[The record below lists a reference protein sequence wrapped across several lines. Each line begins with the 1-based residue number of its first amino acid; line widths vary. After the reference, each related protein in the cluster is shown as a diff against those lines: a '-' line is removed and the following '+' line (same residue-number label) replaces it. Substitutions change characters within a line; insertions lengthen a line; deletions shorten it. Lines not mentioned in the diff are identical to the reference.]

1 MIVKSEMLLL
11 TITAEISHTRKE
23 KKVLWR
29 VSSIRH
35 KKHRKPYTFD
45 NIKSEYVNF
54 SFSINSWRERL

>member
-1 MIVKSEMLLL
+1 MIVRCEMLFL
-11 TITAEISHTRKE
+11 TIRAEISHTREE

-35 KKHRKPYTFD
+35 KENRKPHTFD